1 MDKIINAEIITIG
14 DEILFGHIIDTNT
27 QWLGLELTAI
37 GIRPKKKT
45 SVADV
50 KSDITDALSLAHQRA
65 DLIVITGGLG
75 PTKDDVTKEALCEYF
90 ETNLQVHPEALRFV
104 TAFFEKRG
112 RPMIESNIKQAWL
125 PEKADYIENRWGT
138 APAMWFEK
146 EGRVYIS
153 LPGVPFEMKNLMKNV
168 VLEKIKTYFS
178 PQVIIH
184 KAIRT
189 VGIGESFLAERIASW
204 EDSLPSNV
212 KLAYLPSL
220 SGVKIRLTAT
230 GASSNE
236 LELLLD
242 RQIKD
247 VFPTIREFVY
257 GFDDDE
263 LEEVLGQFL
272 TDEEES
278 IAVAESCTGGN
289 VAARF
294 TRFPGSASYFLGG
307 VVSYSNEMKMNVLKV
322 KSETLESFG
331 AVSEQTAIEMA
342 EGVRKL
348 AGSTYGLSTTG
359 IAGPG
364 GGTPEKPVGT
374 VWIACASPESTVT
387 LKLNLGGDR
396 KQNIEMTTVHVMNLL
411 RKTMN
416 NRSNKTVLA

>member
-1 MDKIINAEIITIG
+1 MDKNINAEIITIG

-27 QWLGLELTAI
+27 QWLGQELTAI
-37 GIRPKKKT
+37 GIMPKKKT
-45 SVADV
+45 SVADA
-50 KSDITDALSLAHQRA
+50 KSDIIDALSLAHQRA

-75 PTKDDVTKEALCEYF
+75 PTKDDVTKEAICEYF
-90 ETNLQVHPEALRFV
+90 ETKLQVHPEALQFV
-104 TAFFEKRG
+104 SAFFEKRG

-125 PEKADYIENRWGT
+125 PENCTYIENQWGT
-138 APAMWFEK
+138 APGMWFEK
-146 EGRVYIS
+146 EGRIYIS
-153 LPGVPFEMKNLMKNV
+153 LPGVPFEMKNLMKHT
-168 VLEKIKTYFS
+168 LLAKIKAYFS
-178 PQVIIH
+178 PQVIMH

-204 EDSLPSNV
+204 EDALPAHV

-230 GASSNE
+230 GATTTE
-236 LELLLD
+236 LEQLLD
-242 RQIKD
+242 RQIKE
-247 VFPTIREFVY
+247 VFPIIREFVY

-263 LEEVLGQFL
+263 LEEVLGQSL
-272 TDEEES
+272 TDADES

-289 VAARF
+289 VAARI

-307 VVSYSNEMKMNVLKV
+307 VVSYSNEMKMNVLSV
-322 KSETLESFG
+322 KSETLEAHG

-342 EGVRKL
+342 EGVRKV

-374 VWIACASPESTVT
+374 VWIACASPESTIT
-387 LKLNLGGDR
+387 LKLNLAGDR
-396 KQNIEMTTVHVMNLL
+396 KQNIEMTTVHVLNLL

-416 NRSNKTVLA
+416 NRNKHTVLA